1 MRGLGQYY
9 MSRVIKLGLLNQEKL
24 LDAVLSAPVIERG
37 KFDWTVTDVVDARTA
52 EIPFVFGNLVKYSRE
67 GKVIVIDEPA
77 KQQLGAD
84 APNLLEASAPFVYLP
99 DYSGLAYLHVWNG
112 IQYDV
117 FPRRFEAIIERAYN
131 EFFVGCEVE
140 PIADYRAF
148 VERLRSLEKI
158 TELSATVHP
167 PNPLFGRLWG
177 SLDEYI
183 KQRRAAEVNVREKSD
198 AAEGLAT
205 KLLKLMT
212 DLLANPKSVPNQT
225 PSITDAAMLMAADGY
240 GKGKA
245 VGTERGNKVV
255 IRTSES
261 HKSFSFDQNPSPEA
275 LAAIASRHFSKVSIE
290 RDMEH

>member
-117 FPRRFEAIIERAYN
+117 FARSMRPPSTWAIL
-131 EFFVGCEVE
+131 
-140 PIADYRAF
+140 IA
-148 VERLRSLEKI
+148 SCC
-158 TELSATVHP
+158 
-167 PNPLFGRLWG
+167 
-177 SLDEYI
+177 
-183 KQRRAAEVNVREKSD
+183 RAAST
-198 AAEGLAT
+198 T
-205 KLLKLMT
+205 KRRWCST
-212 DLLANPKSVPNQT
+212 A
-225 PSITDAAMLMAADGY
+225 
-240 GKGKA
+240 
-245 VGTERGNKVV
+245 
-255 IRTSES
+255 
-261 HKSFSFDQNPSPEA
+261 
-275 LAAIASRHFSKVSIE
+275 
-290 RDMEH
+290 